1 LWDIPVVNIKRDI
14 IPYNGNTY
22 VARTN
27 STYVSTGYFKIVGD
41 TSNPWVFGGDTYLG
55 VLDHR
60 TGSIWPNPEIGGG
73 DPGNTQMSMTDFIPF
88 ETSINLNL

>member
-1 LWDIPVVNIKRDI
+1 MLANNILKGNLYGTGSYGGLWDIPVVNIKRDI
-14 IPYNGNTY
+14 IPYNGKTY

-41 TSNPWVFGGDTYLG
+41 TSNSWVFGGDTYLG
-55 VLDHR
+55 ILDHR

-73 DPGNTQMSMTDFIPF
+73 DP
-88 ETSINLNL
+88 